1 MAGNLHA
8 VTTITYTNQTIQTY
22 TARIAMEHESIAFS
36 FFLIFSGAAVLA
48 SIALY
53 TRQPLLVAYIAL
65 GALLGPYGF
74 AFITNTDLLTDISK
88 IGIIFLLFLLGLDMQ
103 PKNMLLMLKKATFV
117 ALTSSTLFAGIGYG
131 LAALFGFN
139 QMECLV
145 IGIAMM
151 FSSTI
156 IGIKLLPTTVLHH
169 RHTGEL
175 VVGLLLLQDLIA
187 IFVLLVLYTNETGE
201 ASLNQYLWAIAS
213 LPILIGVA
221 FVFVKYILLPLIQR
235 FDHFQEYIF
244 LIAIGW
250 CLGLAELA
258 EIMGLSSEIG
268 AFIAGV
274 AVATSPIAQ
283 FIAISLKP
291 LRDFFLIL
299 FFFSIGAGL
308 NLGLLGDVI
317 VPAVLLAAL
326 VLAVKP
332 VAFRFLLARISE
344 TNTLAWEIGFRLGQ
358 ISEFSLL
365 IAYIAASIALIGE
378 RASVLIQAT
387 AILTFLASSYLV
399 VFRYPTPIG
408 LSDDLRRD

>member
-1 MAGNLHA
+1 
-8 VTTITYTNQTIQTY
+8 
-22 TARIAMEHESIAFS
+22 MEHGTIAFS

-65 GALLGPYGF
+65 GAILGPFGF
-74 AFITNTDLLTDISK
+74 GFITNTDLLTDISK

-103 PKNMLLMLKKATFV
+103 PKNMILMVKKATGV
-117 ALTSSTLFAGIGYG
+117 ALLSSAIFAGTGYL
-131 LAALFGFN
+131 LAQAFGFN
-139 QMECLV
+139 QMESLV

-169 RHTGEL
+169 RYTGEL

-187 IFVLLVLYTNETGE
+187 IFVLLVLYNQTGE
-201 ASLNQYLWAIAS
+201 ASVTRYIWAIVS
-213 LPILIGVA
+213 LPILVGVA
-221 FVFVKYILLPLIQR
+221 IIFVKYVLLPLIQR
-235 FDHFQEYIF
+235 FDRFQEYIF

-258 EIMGLSSEIG
+258 EVMGLSTEIG
-268 AFIAGV
+268 AFIAGI

-299 FFFSIGAGL
+299 FFFSIGASF
-308 NLGLLGDVI
+308 NLGLLSEI
-317 VPAVLLAAL
+317 IIPAVLLAAL
-326 VLAVKP
+326 VLVIKP
-332 VAFRFLLARISE
+332 VTFRLLLAKVSE
-344 TNTLAWEIGFRLGQ
+344 SNKLAWEVGFRLGQ

-365 IAYIAASIALIGE
+365 IAYIATSIALIGE

-399 VFRYPTPIG
+399 VFRYPTPIAV
-408 LSDDLRRD
+408 SDELRRD

>member
-1 MAGNLHA
+1 
-8 VTTITYTNQTIQTY
+8 
-22 TARIAMEHESIAFS
+22 MEHGTIAFS

-65 GALLGPYGF
+65 GAILGPFGF
-74 AFITNTDLLTDISK
+74 GFITNTDLLTDISK

-103 PKNMLLMLKKATFV
+103 PKNMILMVKKATGV
-117 ALTSSTLFAGIGYG
+117 ALLSSAIFAGTGYL
-131 LAALFGFN
+131 LAQAFGFN
-139 QMECLV
+139 QMESLV

-169 RHTGEL
+169 RYTGEL

-187 IFVLLVLYTNETGE
+187 IFVLLVLYNQTGE
-201 ASLNQYLWAIAS
+201 ASVTRYIWAIVS
-213 LPILIGVA
+213 LPILVGVA
-221 FVFVKYILLPLIQR
+221 IIFVKYVLLPLIQR
-235 FDHFQEYIF
+235 FDRFQEYIF

-258 EIMGLSSEIG
+258 EVMGLSTEIG
-268 AFIAGV
+268 AFIAGI

-299 FFFSIGAGL
+299 FFFSIGASF
-308 NLGLLGDVI
+308 NLGLLNEI
-317 VPAVLLAAL
+317 IIPAVLLAAL
-326 VLAVKP
+326 VLVIKP
-332 VAFRFLLARISE
+332 VTFRLLLAKISE
-344 TNTLAWEIGFRLGQ
+344 SNKLAWEVGFRLGQ

-365 IAYIAASIALIGE
+365 IAYIATSIALIGE

-399 VFRYPTPIG
+399 VFRYPTPIAV
-408 LSDDLRRD
+408 SDELRRD